1 MGSLMCKLKMN
12 FALFTATNGFLRE
25 DTCVRQQG
33 MAVQLSAVECV
44 ATQVN
49 VLFCFTEMYMR
60 EMWWAE

>member
-1 MGSLMCKLKMN
+1 MN

-25 DTCVRQQG
+25 DTCVRPQG

-44 ATQVN
+44 AMQVN